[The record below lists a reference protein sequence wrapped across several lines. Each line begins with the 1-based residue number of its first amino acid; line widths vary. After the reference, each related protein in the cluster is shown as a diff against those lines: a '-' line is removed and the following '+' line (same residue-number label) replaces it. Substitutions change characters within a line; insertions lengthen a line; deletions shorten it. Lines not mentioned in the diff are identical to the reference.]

1 MDKSSVPHLERKSYS
16 QHRHDLTR
24 QIILPIVLVSIAGL
38 GLAIFL
44 GFAAAG
50 NNPGINL
57 WADISI
63 IWLIIPV
70 MALALIILALMLALV
85 YGLNRLLKVS
95 PHYTGLAQTYALWLN
110 TQVTIWTDK
119 IIQPVLSIKTWLDLI
134 TKHHED

>member
-1 MDKSSVPHLERKSYS
+1 MDKFSVPHPERKSYS

-38 GLAIFL
+38 GLAIYL

-50 NNPGINL
+50 NNPGVSL
-57 WADISI
+57 WADISM

-70 MALALIILALMLALV
+70 MVLALIILALMLALV

-95 PHYTGLAQTYALWLN
+95 PHYTGLAQAYALWLN
-110 TQVTIWTDK
+110 T
-119 IIQPVLSIKTWLDLI
+119 
-134 TKHHED
+134 